1 MVEGFDI
8 KWDEVYQNGKQLNKY
23 PFTDLVA
30 FYYNNFKE
38 NTNKLNILE
47 IGCGA
52 GNNLEF
58 LSEEK
63 HNIYGIDASNIAI
76 DHCKRKFAQ
85 KNLSADFVVGE
96 FTNLPYENNF
106 FDIIINR
113 AAICHT
119 DIINA
124 NIAMKE
130 CNRVIK
136 KSGKIYSTFFT
147 NLNTFKANKIDFG
160 YYNSFEVGFK
170 NTGALKFYN
179 VFEIKELFE
188 KNNFE
193 IKNLYLSEKTD
204 MIQIPTKIISEWI
217 IHSMKK

>member
-8 KWDEVYQNGKQLNKY
+8 KWNKVYQNGKQLNKY
-23 PFTDLVA
+23 PLTDLVA

-63 HNIYGIDASNIAI
+63 HNVYGIDASNIAI
-76 DHCKRKFAQ
+76 DHCKIKFAQ
-85 KNLSADFVVGE
+85 KNLSADFVVG
-96 FTNLPYENNF
+96 
-106 FDIIINR
+106 
-113 AAICHT
+113 
-119 DIINA
+119 
-124 NIAMKE
+124 K
-130 CNRVIK
+130 
-136 KSGKIYSTFFT
+136 FT

-160 YYNSFEVGFK
+160 YYNSFEGGFK
-170 NTGALKFYN
+170 NIGALKFYN
-179 VFEIKELFE
+179 VLEIKELFE
-188 KNNFE
+188 ENNFE

-204 MIQIPTKIISEWI
+204 MIQIPTEIISEWI